1 MNDIN
6 NSNEYDAYLVR
17 HSVGYMVTQF
27 LGRGQYNKTEFDT
40 IDQANQFVSKVKES
54 NPNARVMVYG
64 LSMPPH
70 ATKPISIAIN

>member
-27 LGRGQYNKTEFDT
+27 LGRGQYNKTKFSS
-40 IDQANQFVSKVKES
+40 IDEANQYVVDIKKD

-70 ATKPISIAIN
+70 ATKPISIAIS